1 MNAAIEANKREEEKK
16 ISNNK
21 YRIIITPEA
30 LNEVK
35 RLRDIMPYF
44 RNTRPISKIIWEGY
58 FRQATNEMIAR
69 VIDTK
74 IGLGIYRITNNLN
87 GKTYVGQSVDI
98 AERFRQHI
106 KCGLGIDTPN
116 NKLYKAMLEDGVENF
131 SFEVLEY
138 CTVENLNT
146 NEVYWI
152 KYYKAQEFGY
162 NMNKGG
168 A

>member
-1 MNAAIEANKREEEKK
+1 
-16 ISNNK
+16 
-21 YRIIITPEA
+21 
-30 LNEVK
+30 
-35 RLRDIMPYF
+35 MPYF
-44 RNTRPISKIIWEGY
+44 RNSRPISKIIWEGY
-58 FRQATNEMIAR
+58 FRQAANEMIAR
-69 VIDTK
+69 VVNNPIHS
-74 IGLGIYRITNNLN
+74 GIYRITNNLD
-87 GKTYVGQSVDI
+87 GKTYIGQSVDI

-116 NKLYKAMLEDGVENF
+116 NKLYKAMLQDGVENF
-131 SFEVLEY
+131 SFEVLQY
-138 CTVENLNT
+138 SNSADLNT